1 MAVTPN
7 IKIDTS
13 MIKEFSSPVNN
24 NENIN
29 TYLHVN
35 SNKEIDYLT
44 IQEVIED
51 INNAGGISGGGDDGS
66 SLDDWDASN
75 TYTEGD
81 TVVYNN
87 SIYKCKVESSK
98 KDEFDINDW
107 TLLAG
112 YSKQSYFYYNPEE
125 QITQIVLPEEVADKG
140 AFNVNVNNLLLQSN
154 NYGLESD
161 NKTITFFEPIAPD
174 TNVEVIVY
182 GNMIIPTDVSN
193 VVVKDYTAVVDNT
206 TTFELNEIVAK
217 KELITVNIENQVIL
231 NTEWDLDDTRTKVV
245 LKNPVPKDT
254 RVQISYFNNL
264 ELKLGATFT
273 PHLERDD
280 NITTTISWT
289 NDGGLVNPAD
299 SYIYDGVTFTPHTSK
314 TGVHTTISWTNNG
327 EKENPQDVIVSDGAT
342 FTPDVS
348 KTGYTTSITWSND
361 NGLPNP
367 DNVTILDGIKY
378 VPEVSK
384 TDYTT
389 TISWSNDQGAD
400 NPETVTILD
409 GIKYV
414 PTVTK
419 EGLNTTISWSNDQS
433 AANPDTVVIED
444 GATFTPHTTQGVH
457 EATISFTNDKNLDN
471 PDTISI
477 YTNYAQR
484 IVESFTATEN
494 QTTFVASH
502 EIYDKSVLSVNVGNT
517 ELTAAAYSLGDDKK
531 TVTLVNGLSAGTLVD
546 LKYFYNL
553 NFGTEGTTFI
563 PQLTPSDNGYTLS
576 WTNNGEMENPEP
588 VNILSGSGIN
598 PKGVWSETEPYV
610 KNDYV
615 TFEDSTATYG
625 YVAIADTITAGTAL
639 TDTNSW
645 SEMYKILKTYIAA
658 TIKDWGE

>member
-13 MIKEFSSPVNN
+13 MIKEFSSPVSN
-24 NENIN
+24 NENVN

-51 INNAGGISGGGDDGS
+51 INNAGGISGGGGDNGS
-66 SLDDWDASN
+66 SLEDWDSSN
-75 TYTEGD
+75 TYVEGD
-81 TVVYNN
+81 TVIYNN

-98 KDEFDINDW
+98 KDVFDINDW

-174 TNVEVIVY
+174 TNIEVIVY

-193 VVVKDYTAVVDNT
+193 VVVKDFTAVVDNT
-206 TTFELNEIVAK
+206 STFELNEIIAK

-264 ELKLGATFT
+264 ELKLSATFT

-280 NITTTISWT
+280 NITTTLSWT

-327 EKENPQDVIVSDGAT
+327 EKENPTDVIVSDGAT

-348 KTGYTTSITWSND
+348 KSGYETSITWSND

-367 DNVTILDGIKY
+367 DNVVILDGIKY
-378 VPEVSK
+378 IPNVSK

-389 TISWSNDQGAD
+389 TISWSNDQGAT
-400 NPETVTILD
+400 NPNTVI
-409 GIKYV
+409 
-414 PTVTK
+414 
-419 EGLNTTISWSNDQS
+419 
-433 AANPDTVVIED
+433 IED

-457 EATISFTNDKNLDN
+457 EATISFTNDKNLEN
-471 PDTISI
+471 PETISI

-517 ELTAAAYSLGDDKK
+517 ELTAAAYSLGADKK

-553 NFGTEGTTFI
+553 NFGTEGTTFT
-563 PQLTPSDNGYTLS
+563 PVLTPIENGYTLS

-588 VNILSGSGIN
+588 VNITSGSSIN
-598 PKGVWSETEPYV
+598 FKGTWSDTESYV

-625 YVAIADTITAGTAL
+625 YVAISETVAAGTAL

-645 SEMYKILKTYIAA
+645 AEMYKILKTYIAA

>member
-13 MIKEFSSPVNN
+13 MIKEFSSPVSN
-24 NENIN
+24 NENVN

-51 INNAGGISGGGDDGS
+51 INNAGGISGGGGDNGN
-66 SLDDWDASN
+66 SLEDWDSSN
-75 TYTEGD
+75 TYAEGD
-81 TVVYNN
+81 TVIYNN

-98 KDEFDINDW
+98 KDVFDINDW

-174 TNVEVIVY
+174 TNIEVIVY

-193 VVVKDYTAVVDNT
+193 VVVKDFTAVVDNT
-206 TTFELNEIVAK
+206 STFELNEIIAK

-273 PHLERDD
+273 P
-280 NITTTISWT
+280 
-289 NDGGLVNPAD
+289 V
-299 SYIYDGVTFTPHTSK
+299 
-314 TGVHTTISWTNNG
+314 
-327 EKENPQDVIVSDGAT
+327 
-342 FTPDVS
+342 
-348 KTGYTTSITWSND
+348 
-361 NGLPNP
+361 
-367 DNVTILDGIKY
+367 
-378 VPEVSK
+378 
-384 TDYTT
+384 
-389 TISWSNDQGAD
+389 
-400 NPETVTILD
+400 
-409 GIKYV
+409 
-414 PTVTK
+414 
-419 EGLNTTISWSNDQS
+419 
-433 AANPDTVVIED
+433 
-444 GATFTPHTTQGVH
+444 
-457 EATISFTNDKNLDN
+457 
-471 PDTISI
+471 
-477 YTNYAQR
+477 
-484 IVESFTATEN
+484 
-494 QTTFVASH
+494 
-502 EIYDKSVLSVNVGNT
+502 
-517 ELTAAAYSLGDDKK
+517 
-531 TVTLVNGLSAGTLVD
+531 
-546 LKYFYNL
+546 
-553 NFGTEGTTFI
+553 
-563 PQLTPSDNGYTLS
+563 LTPIENGYTLS

-588 VNILSGSGIN
+588 VNITSGSGIN
-598 PKGVWSETEPYV
+598 FKGTWSDTESYV

-625 YVAIADTITAGTAL
+625 YVAISETVAAGTAL

-645 SEMYKILKTYIAA
+645 AEMYKILKTYIAA